1 MKDLKKVYRAINK
14 ELAEDQLLNLEE
26 KWGSKYPV
34 VIEAFTS
41 DKSLFKLVYLA
52 TKNIEKKWTA
62 PLHNWSLTIQQFYI
76 KFGNRIPLS
85 IKANLMD
92 ARKIDTKPK
101 N

>member
-1 MKDLKKVYRAINK
+1 MISLSLPYKAYLSFKAYLVTIEINIRVSFAWTLDGMVDII
-14 ELAEDQLLNLEE
+14 ENYDTILESVE
-26 KWGSKYPV
+26 
-34 VIEAFTS
+34 
-41 DKSLFKLVYLA
+41 
-52 TKNIEKKWTA
+52 
-62 PLHNWSLTIQQFYI
+62 QFYI